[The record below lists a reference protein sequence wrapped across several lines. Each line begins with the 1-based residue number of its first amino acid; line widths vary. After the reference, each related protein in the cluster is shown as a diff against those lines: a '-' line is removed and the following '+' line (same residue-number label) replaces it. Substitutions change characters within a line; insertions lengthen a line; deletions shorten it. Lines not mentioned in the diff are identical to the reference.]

1 MVLLAIMGISSVAE
15 AQYNA
20 YSFDQKFANSWAHF
34 GILMGYNRSEF
45 RIKNHE
51 RLLSSDSISTVNAT
65 RGPGFNLGIIS
76 NVHLGRHW
84 DLRFLPTMTF
94 AERNITYDSELDTTF
109 RQTIESINLDIPLM
123 FKFKSEPYKDM
134 RFYVLGGLK
143 YSYDLASNVDARNAE
158 HIVKIGRHNLSA
170 EYGAGVEIYF
180 PYFILAPEIRLS
192 QGLLDVHSLDRNLNF
207 SNVVDK
213 LLTRSVVIVFNFE
226 G

>member
-1 MVLLAIMGISSVAE
+1 MLAE

-20 YSFDQKFANSWAHF
+20 YTFDQKFANSWAHF

-45 RIKNHE
+45 RIKKND
-51 RLLSSDSISTVNAT
+51 RILNSDSLAT
-65 RGPGFNLGIIS
+65 ANTMRGPGFNLGIVS
-76 NVHLGRHW
+76 NLHLGRHW

-94 AERNITYDSELDTTF
+94 AERNITYDSYLDTSF
-109 RQTIESINLDIPLM
+109 RQTIESINLDIPLI

-134 RFYVLGGLK
+134 RLYVLGGLK
-143 YSYDLASNVDARNAE
+143 YSFDLASNAESRNAE
-158 HIVKIGRHNLSA
+158 DIVKIGRHNLSA
-170 EYGAGVEIYF
+170 EYGAGIEIYF
-180 PYFILAPEIRLS
+180 PYFILAPEIRIS

-207 SNVVDK
+207 SNIIDK